1 MRLRRTLLLALTA
14 ALASLPLIT
23 ATALGAPFPARVDLD
38 NGWAP
43 EGIAGG
49 AGTTAYVGSLSTG
62 GVARLDLRTGAVDS
76 DFIPGVTGDVAVGIE
91 YEAGADRLWVAGGPG
106 QEVRVYDA
114 ASGDLL
120 ETYGFTSGF
129 VNDVVVTD
137 EAAYATDSNI
147 QQLLVMPLG
156 DDGSLPAPDEAF
168 ALPITG
174 DFVYQLGFNANG
186 IAAFAGWLIVPQSN
200 TGELFAIDPAT
211 GDSVRL
217 LPEGSIPSA
226 DGLELVGS
234 TLYVVVRGADFT
246 GVAVYRILGG
256 RVSFLGQIPSDDLDV
271 PTTVA
276 FAAGRLWVANARFG
290 TPVTPDTEYWITRLP
305 MR

>member
-1 MRLRRTLLLALTA
+1 MRRRLAPLSALVA
-14 ALASLPLIT
+14 ALASLPLIA

-38 NGWAP
+38 DGWAP
-43 EGIAGG
+43 EGITAG

-62 GVARLDLRTGAVDS
+62 GVARLNLRTGAVDS
-76 DFIPGVTGDVAVGIE
+76 DFIAGVTGKPAVGLE
-91 YEAGADRLWVAGGPG
+91 YEAGANRLWVAGGPG
-106 QEVRVYDA
+106 HEVRVYDA

-129 VNDVVVTD
+129 VNDVVVTA

-147 QQLLVMPLG
+147 QQVLVIPLW
-156 DDGSLPAPDEAF
+156 DDGSLPAPGEAF
-168 ALPITG
+168 TLPITG
-174 DFVYQLGFNANG
+174 DLVYQAGFNANG
-186 IAAFAGWLIVPQSN
+186 IVAFAGWLIVPQSN

-211 GDSVRL
+211 GESVEL
-217 LPEGSIPSA
+217 LPQGSIPSA

-234 TLYVVVRGADFT
+234 TLYVVVRGEAFT

-256 RVSFLGQIPSDDLDV
+256 MVSLLGQVTSDDLDV

-290 TPVTPDTEYWITRLP
+290 TPVTPDTPYWITRLP
-305 MR
+305 TR